1 MKIRYTLLFT
11 TMLFLCALS
20 ASAQEVIRVTG
31 KVTAKL
37 DTMLVPQYM
46 VNVYD
51 VKEKRLVART
61 DEDGRYVANVRNNA
75 QLRFSVVGATP
86 VVIKVNGR
94 AEINVQ
100 LEQTGTELG
109 EAGVVVKRNKK
120 KPEIIEA
127 SFETHGNWLTVTNP
141 VTVPDRIFKD
151 NRRMVLQRVLK
162 NYTKKTDVFMTPLV
176 YDNVEYHQ
184 TQDRLYAYEM
194 DGAQGDPLAR
204 YVLVK
209 EDSLH
214 NDKTNKDVILYKDS
228 IWVANPNDS
237 YKAIT
242 YLAIENYNR
251 IVYCDTIMTSRGTI
265 RPMRWLDYSFT
276 GSEITDP
283 ALYPKPDEPKLHDCS
298 GSIDLRFP
306 IGKAEFDPADEHNV
320 LELQKLRSQV
330 DSIAATRD
338 ATLQALSIHGTSSPD
353 GKYSHNLT
361 LAQQRMRYAVN
372 YLKGQLPS
380 GVTKGMKFS
389 SSAAVAPWSEVA
401 KLMRKDS
408 LDQQAEQVEYIAKRY
423 KGDAQSTAAKRLPFY
438 STLLQGKYLPQLRT
452 VGYDMTYSIYRQL
465 TIDEIRELYKKDYKQ
480 LSRYE
485 FFQLYKNEPNTDEQE
500 KILRQALEVSPSFMV
515 AANDLAA
522 MQIKKG
528 EPDANILRR
537 FAGKKAPA
545 VVNQNQMVALLANN
559 CYSEADSLAEFVNNT
574 EENKLL
580 LSVCEALNGKNL
592 QENYEIISQTGVR
605 NEVVMLL
612 TMKKNKEALSKSRE
626 LNNDEAVSHYLKAI
640 CLYRVNAAEY
650 SSSAKEE
657 LFKAFKMDKSLIDI
671 AEGDGDVNELISD
684 NVSKAQV
691 ENIRKGIIK

>member
-1 MKIRYTLLFT
+1 MEKRYTLPLLLV
-11 TMLFLCALS
+11 LFLCALTG
-20 ASAQEVIRVTG
+20 SAQEVIRVTG

-37 DTMLVPQYM
+37 DTTLIPQYM

-51 VKEKRLVART
+51 MKEKRLVART
-61 DEDGRYVANVRNNA
+61 DEDGRYVANVRDNA
-75 QLRFSVVGATP
+75 TLRFSVVGANP

-94 AEINVQ
+94 TEINVQ
-100 LEQTGTELG
+100 LVQTGTELG
-109 EAGVVVKRNKK
+109 EAGVVVKKNRK

-127 SFETHGNWLTVTNP
+127 AFETHGNWLTVTNP
-141 VTVPDRIFKD
+141 VSVPDRIFKD

-162 NYTKKTDVFMTPLV
+162 NYTRQSETLMTPMV
-176 YDNVEYHQ
+176 YDAVEYHQ
-184 TQDRLYAYEM
+184 TQNRLYGYDM

-204 YVLVK
+204 FVTVK
-209 EDSLH
+209 ADSLH
-214 NDKTNKDVILYKDS
+214 NDKTDKDVILYRDS
-228 IWVANPNDS
+228 IWVPNPNDS

-242 YLAIENYNR
+242 YLAIEDYNR

-265 RPMRWLDYSFT
+265 RPIRWLDYSFG

-283 ALYPKPDEPKLHDCS
+283 ALYPKPDEPKLHDCQ

-320 LELQKLRSQV
+320 VELQKLRAQV

-338 ATLQALSIHGTSSPD
+338 ATLQALAIHGTSSPD
-353 GKYSHNLT
+353 GRYASNLT
-361 LAQQRMRYAVN
+361 LAQRRMQYAIN
-372 YLKGQLPS
+372 YLRNQLPS
-380 GVTKGMKFS
+380 NITKGMKFS
-389 SSAAVAPWSEVA
+389 SSASVAPWSEVA
-401 KLMRKDS
+401 KLMRQDS
-408 LDQQAEQVEYIAKRY
+408 LYDQALAVENLTKRY
-423 KGDAQSTAAKRLPFY
+423 KGDAQSAGAKKLPFY
-438 STLLQGKYLPQLRT
+438 SSLLQGKYLPQLRT

-465 TIDEIRELYKKDYKQ
+465 TLDEIRELYQKDYKQ

-485 FFQLYKNEPNTDEQE
+485 FFQLYKNEPNEQKQE
-500 KILRQALEVSPSFMV
+500 QILRQALEVSPSFMV

-528 EPDANILRR
+528 TPDETILRR

-545 VVNQNQMVALLANN
+545 VVNQNQMVALLSNSL
-559 CYSEADSLAEFVNNT
+559 YSEADSLAEFVPET
-574 EENKLL
+574 EENRLM

-592 QENYEIISQTGVR
+592 QDNYETIAQTGVR

-612 TMKKNKEALSKSRE
+612 TMRKDKEALAKSQG
-626 LNNDEAVSHYLKAI
+626 LPDDQAASHYLKAI

-650 SSSAKEE
+650 SSQAKEE
-657 LFKAFKMDKSLIDI
+657 LFKAFKMDKSLIDV

-691 ENIRKGIIK
+691 ENIKKGIIK